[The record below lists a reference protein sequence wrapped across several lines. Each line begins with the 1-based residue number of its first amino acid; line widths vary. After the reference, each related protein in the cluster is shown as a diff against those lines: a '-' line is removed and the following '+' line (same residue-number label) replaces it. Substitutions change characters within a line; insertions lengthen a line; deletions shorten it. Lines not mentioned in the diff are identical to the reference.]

1 MGQYEFIG
9 MLVLAVGGV
18 AGIVTPIV
26 KLTAAVTELNT
37 TMRSVIKEGDIR
49 DKRLDEH
56 GREIDSLN
64 RAVDR
69 HELRLNALDG
79 CGKDDE
85 K

>member
-1 MGQYEFIG
+1 MEQYEFIG
-9 MLVLAVGGV
+9 MLVLAIGGV

-26 KLTAAVTELNT
+26 KLTAAVTELTT
-37 TMRSVIKEGDIR
+37 TMKNLIKEGDVR
-49 DKRLDEH
+49 DKRLDTH

-69 HELRLNALDG
+69 HEVRLNALDG
-79 CGKDDE
+79 CGKDDG